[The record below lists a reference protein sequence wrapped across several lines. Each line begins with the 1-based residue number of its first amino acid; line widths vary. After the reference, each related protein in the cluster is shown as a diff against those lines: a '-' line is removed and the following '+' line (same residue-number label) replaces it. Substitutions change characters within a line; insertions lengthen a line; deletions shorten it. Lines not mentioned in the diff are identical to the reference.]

1 MIIKQLIKAISR
13 ENGAKTKAIN
23 CFITSPRKPYHIDD
37 AGDLVLHFKDE
48 EKGINTFFRVSA
60 QRLRDRSSYF
70 NVLLDP
76 DKFSEGIMVR
86 KQLTALHQNSPDV
99 ALVPSS
105 ELPRLTIHDVGCMPG
120 SDLVVP
126 ALRLF
131 LEIMHSEPLS
141 WESDYAKRH
150 TVSFMAAIA
159 IISDRFAATS
169 TIGPLIRQS
178 RWGKAT
184 WPRPGPNTSSARE
197 LMRRQRLLIGYRFN
211 MNYWFSKSSAEL
223 IIGGSERWNED
234 HEDPNPQTILTHD
247 QRFLVLNSPHHYR
260 DPESSPGIVYWSMP
274 DGLEGKVRSWGF
286 LAYA

>member
-1 MIIKQLIKAISR
+1 M
-13 ENGAKTKAIN
+13 
-23 CFITSPRKPYHIDD
+23 
-37 AGDLVLHFKDE
+37 
-48 EKGINTFFRVSA
+48 SA

-76 DKFSEGIMVR
+76 DKFSEGIMVH
-86 KQLTALHQNSPDV
+86 KQLTALHQNSPDI

-141 WESDYAKRH
+141 WESDYAKSH
-150 TVSFMAAIA
+150 TVGFMATIA
-159 IISDRFAATS
+159 VISDRFAATS

-178 RWGKAT
+178 RWGKAA
-184 WPRPGPNTSSARE
+184 WPRQGPNTSSARE
-197 LMRRQRLLIGYRFN
+197 LMHRQRLLIGYRFK

-223 IIGGSERWNED
+223 VIGGSERWNDDYE
-234 HEDPNPQTILTHD
+234 NLKSQTTLTHD
-247 QRFLVLNSPHHYR
+247 QRSSALNNPNHHH
-260 DPESSPGIVYWSMP
+260 DLESFPGIKFWSMP
-274 DGLEGKVRSWGF
+274 DGLEGRVRS
-286 LAYA
+286 